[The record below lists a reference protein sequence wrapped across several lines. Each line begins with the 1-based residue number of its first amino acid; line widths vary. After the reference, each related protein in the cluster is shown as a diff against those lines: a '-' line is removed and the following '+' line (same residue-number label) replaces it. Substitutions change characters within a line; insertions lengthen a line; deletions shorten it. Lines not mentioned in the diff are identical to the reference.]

1 MLPAYKGRINR
12 KTFVLGNI
20 VGLSVLGFA
29 GLIYI
34 VPLALIDIVVNGSNV
49 SSVFKVLYAIFI
61 IPAIFYFFFFSV
73 LFVKRMHDIGFPGLL
88 ILWIFIIG
96 EGVAR
101 VADIWELNILGFLLL
116 LAVCFLPGRKKRNN
130 FGPRPGKKF
139 KMDNIAVRF

>member
-12 KTFVLGNI
+12 KTFVLGNM

-49 SSVFKVLYAIFI
+49 SSVFKVLYALFI

-101 VADIWELNILGFLLL
+101 VADIWELNIAGLLL
-116 LAVCFLPGRKKRNN
+116 LIAVCFLPGQKKRNN